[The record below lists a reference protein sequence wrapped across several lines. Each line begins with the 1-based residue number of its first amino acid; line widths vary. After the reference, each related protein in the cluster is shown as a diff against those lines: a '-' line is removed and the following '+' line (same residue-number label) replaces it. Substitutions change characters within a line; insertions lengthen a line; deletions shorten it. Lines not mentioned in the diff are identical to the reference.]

1 MQLVVDYIYKK
12 IPTDNLLGALLYT
25 RIENLGSES
34 KVIHSFL
41 DFFVIQNGKN
51 SQNFHFENGA

>member
-34 KVIHSFL
+34 EVIHSFL

-51 SQNFHFENGA
+51 RRNFHF

>member
-1 MQLVVDYIYKK
+1 MYIQEMVGNLFAVYIYK
-12 IPTDNLLGALLYT
+12 
-25 RIENLGSES
+25 ENLGSES

-51 SQNFHFENGA
+51 RQNFHFEKER